1 MIEPEMD
8 PYAIPDDYPGCRG
21 CAHWRGA
28 RCAAFP
34 KRIPFMLISG
44 QIHHLRPLPGQEGD
58 TVFEPLDWEWWVK
71 TRERRVLAAP
81 EPAMPGS

>member
-21 CAHWRGA
+21 CAHWRDA
-28 RCAAFP
+28 RCVAFP

-58 TVFEPLDWEWWVK
+58 TVFEPLAWEWWVK
-71 TRERRVLAAP
+71 TRERRVLAEP
-81 EPAMPGS
+81 EPAEAR